1 MAEGCTDSNSTATS
15 LEDHSQDFED
25 NPTRDTITEGLLN
38 VLKPSVEAL
47 DTQVEKTR
55 EAQVELRDQIDVLA
69 AELKKISEQQASPI
83 DLEAY
88 ITKLGNSKKRVLVVQ
103 NVLAS
108 AQDRLNKVH
117 QSCLRET
124 NRRRTQLESSPNTSP
139 QSEHPAT
146 LPK

>member
-1 MAEGCTDSNSTATS
+1 MADSNSTATS
-15 LEDHSQDFED
+15 LEDHSEDFED

-38 VLKPSVEAL
+38 LLKPSVETL

-55 EAQVELRDQIDVLA
+55 EAQIELRDQIDLLA

-83 DLEAY
+83 DLESY

-124 NRRRTQLESSPNTSP
+124 NRRRNQLEASPSSEIN
-139 QSEHPAT
+139 Q
-146 LPK
+146 